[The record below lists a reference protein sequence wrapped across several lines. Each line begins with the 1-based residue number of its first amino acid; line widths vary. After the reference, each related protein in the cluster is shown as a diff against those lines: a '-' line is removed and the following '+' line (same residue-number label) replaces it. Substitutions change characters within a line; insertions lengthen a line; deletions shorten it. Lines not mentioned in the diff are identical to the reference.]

1 MENTQPV
8 IARKTVSVK
17 VKKRKYNKS
26 VAFWCWLFVLP
37 NLLLFAL
44 FQGWPIVISF
54 YYSMTDWSGLSATPD
69 FIGLANFRELLNDSY
84 FWSAYKNIFIYAVG
98 TVPLQLMI
106 GLLFATILNNPRLKF
121 ANIYRTLI
129 FIPVVTSASIIGI
142 IMGFIWSPN
151 GGVNFLLMKL
161 GLISAPIDFLGSM
174 TWSMPTVIMVSIW
187 MSVGINMVFW
197 LAGLQ
202 GIPRELYEAAYIDGA
217 GYLKTFFKITLPLL
231 IPIGAVILLFNVA
244 FSLRVFDLIKTL
256 TDGGPF
262 FATDVVSTYVYR
274 HAFSG
279 EVGQPR
285 MGYANA
291 AGLFFGFTVIIIMV
305 SLQLVKAKLKAAK

>member
-1 MENTQPV
+1 MEN
-8 IARKTVSVK
+8 VSTT
-17 VKKRKYNKS
+17 KRNKLTSIKQKKYNKK
-26 VAFWCWLFVLP
+26 VVLWCWLFVLP
-37 NLLLFAL
+37 NLILFAL
-44 FQGWPIVISF
+44 FQGWPIVINW
-54 YYSMTDWSGLSATPD
+54 YYSMSNWSGLSAQPD
-69 FIGLANFRELLNDSY
+69 FIGLANFRELISDQY
-84 FWSAYKNIFIYAVG
+84 FWNAYKNVFMFAAG
-98 TVPLQLMI
+98 TVPSQLI
-106 GLLFATILNNPRLKF
+106 LGLLFAVVLNNPKLKF
-121 ANIYRTLI
+121 ANVYRTLI

-151 GGVNFLLMKL
+151 GGVNYL
-161 GLISAPIDFLGSM
+161 LISMGIINVPIDFLGSM
-174 TWSMPTVIMVSIW
+174 TWSMPTVIIVSVW

-217 GYLKTFFKITLPLL
+217 GYVKTFFKVTVPLL
-231 IPIGAVILLFNVA
+231 IPIGAVILLFNFA

-262 FATDVVSTYVYR
+262 FSTDVVSTYVYR

-285 MGYANA
+285 MGYASA
-291 AGLFFGFTVIIIMV
+291 AGLFFGFTVITIMAT
-305 SLQLVKAKLKAAK
+305 LQLIKYKLKRK